1 MLIVKLN
8 RMYKEIKTVG
18 FDADDTLWINEPLY
32 QETEKQFCKI
42 LTPYLAEIETTKE
55 LFKTEMQNLEMYGYG
70 GKGFMLSMVETGL
83 RVSEKKIS
91 AGEISQILELGK
103 KLLNEPIVLLD
114 NVEKVLQ
121 KLQLKYKLI
130 LATKGDLLDQERKLR
145 KSGLTD
151 YFHHIEIM
159 SDKHENNYRKLIGR
173 LDIKPEEF
181 VMIGNSV
188 KSDILPVINIGAKAI
203 HVPFEVTWQHEKH
216 HDEPGTDRFIT
227 VNNLAEVLNIL

>member
-1 MLIVKLN
+1 ML
-8 RMYKEIKTVG
+8 KEIKIVG

-42 LTPYLAEIETTKE
+42 LSPWQTEEETTKE
-55 LFKTEMQNLEMYGYG
+55 LFRTEMQNLEMYGYG
-70 GKGFMLSMVETGL
+70 AKGFLLSMIETAL
-83 RVSEKKIS
+83 RISEKKIT
-91 AGEISQILELGK
+91 AGEVSLILELGK
-103 KLLNEPIVLLD
+103 NLLNEPIILLD
-114 NVEKVLQ
+114 NIELVLQ
-121 KLQLKYKLI
+121 KLKPKYKLI

-159 SDKHENNYRKLIGR
+159 SDKHENNYRKLIR
-173 LDIKPEEF
+173 HLDIKPEEF

-203 HVPFEVTWQHEKH
+203 HVPFEVMWQHEKH
-216 HDEPGTDRFIT
+216 HEEPGKDRFVT
-227 VNNLAEVLNIL
+227 VNNITEVLEIL

>member
-1 MLIVKLN
+1 ML
-8 RMYKEIKTVG
+8 KEIKIVG

-42 LTPYLAEIETTKE
+42 LSPYLTEEETTKE
-55 LFKTEMQNLEMYGYG
+55 LFRTEMQNLEMYGYG
-70 GKGFMLSMVETGL
+70 AKGFLLSMIETAL
-83 RVSEKKIS
+83 RVSEKKITS
-91 AGEISQILELGK
+91 GEISLILELGK
-103 KLLNEPIVLLD
+103 NLLNEPIILLD
-114 NVEKVLQ
+114 NVELVLQ
-121 KLQLKYKLI
+121 KLKPKYKLI

-159 SDKHENNYRKLIGR
+159 SDKHENNYRKLIR
-173 LDIKPEEF
+173 SLDIKPEEF

-188 KSDILPVINIGAKAI
+188 KSDILPVINVGAKAI

-216 HDEPGTDRFIT
+216 HEEPGKDRFIT
-227 VNNLAEVLNIL
+227 VNHITEVLEIL

>member
-1 MLIVKLN
+1 ML
-8 RMYKEIKTVG
+8 KEIKIIG

-42 LTPYLAEIETTKE
+42 LSPYLAEDETTKE
-55 LFKTEMQNLEMYGYG
+55 LFRTEMQNLEMYGYG
-70 GKGFMLSMVETGL
+70 AKGFLLSMIETAL
-83 RVSEKKIS
+83 RVSENKITT
-91 AGEISQILELGK
+91 GEISLILELGK
-103 KLLNEPIVLLD
+103 TLLNEPIVLLD
-114 NVEKVLQ
+114 NVELVLQ
-121 KLQLKYKLI
+121 KLKPKYKLI

-159 SDKHENNYRKLIGR
+159 SDKHENNYRKLIR
-173 LDIKPEEF
+173 SLDIKPEEF

-188 KSDILPVINIGAKAI
+188 KSDILPVINVGAKAI

-216 HDEPGTDRFIT
+216 HEEPGKDRFIA
-227 VNNLAEVLNIL
+227 VNNLTEVLNIL